1 MDNKDNKKA
10 MSKILIKNKNKMI
23 KISIQPTNLT
33 NSTTKNILNSK
44 NSTLKDKTIP
54 SQALNN
60 NSKINKVKNNMHQI
74 IKILIINKDYKNN
87 NQ

>member
-10 MSKILIKNKNKMI
+10 ISKILIKNNNKMI

-33 NSTTKNILNSK
+33 NSITKNILNSK

-60 NSKINKVKNNMHQI
+60 NSKINKVKNNMH
-74 IKILIINKDYKNN
+74 
-87 NQ
+87 

>member
-60 NSKINKVKNNMHQI
+60 NSKINKVKNNMH
-74 IKILIINKDYKNN
+74 
-87 NQ
+87 

>member
-10 MSKILIKNKNKMI
+10 ISKILIKNNNKMI

-44 NSTLKDKTIP
+44 NSTLKDKTI
-54 SQALNN
+54 S
-60 NSKINKVKNNMHQI
+60 S
-74 IKILIINKDYKNN
+74 
-87 NQ
+87 